1 MRKTIIYAVLCCALL
16 IGGVVARAQN
26 GNGVVGFAVCNS
38 FGQNGVT
45 GGGNGEVVHVSSRQ
59 ELAKYAGSTAPYVI
73 IIDNDIDGGGMND
86 LQDELSINSNKTII
100 GAGSGKKLN
109 GIGLTASS
117 KHNIIIRNI
126 YLKKGRIDGVAFHNC
141 HHVWI
146 DHCDLS
152 DSYDGLLDITNGS
165 DFFTVSWVKLHD
177 HNKVSITNSGTCHY
191 EDYNKERVTFA
202 HCMFK
207 NNTQRNPRIGYGK
220 MHIYN
225 SYWEQISSYCIGFHS
240 QAQVLS
246 ENNYF
251 SSSARKPFCN
261 QYTDQLP
268 YAGYLTDRGSY
279 FANGDPGRSDNYP
292 FKDISYS
299 PTDYYNYSFDLV
311 ETNNVVTA
319 TPTGIGPKKGIQ
331 YEPILNPGNGAI
343 DVQLSQ
349 TLSWGNID
357 GASASKMFFG
367 TSADAMTECKTED
380 VVLKPETQY
389 YWRVVS
395 VVGQEEYSSPIYTF
409 ITASNKASKPYPE
422 NGSKQPWLRYPSNGR
437 SFCTDMPLTWC
448 NAADAKSYKVY
459 LTADGA
465 DIESGYCGETTGLSL
480 VPGNLQTGKTY
491 SWRVDVVK
499 NDGTTVKGD
508 VWFFSTPNK
517 QWKEGKVEAETMYT
531 SGIAFCESNTSSSAG
546 QNTVGDQGPGALC
559 GVWGGTEGRY
569 AIETA
574 VYNQTMGANLIGV
587 SVNGKTID
595 TWLTSDKNDKLEIRK
610 TRNTVYLKS
619 GDDIRIDFVA
629 GLIEGGTNQG
639 RARIDYINFV
649 PTTNETID
657 VARETGIYH
666 EPVSTTGYDCEYL
679 PIKNIVF
686 ADTLGTVGEKGSIQV
701 KDRYCSWISL
711 LNDNYVLYLKQTT
724 MVKAVYRTEAGAE
737 VTVTTELDKDQQ
749 HAFEVAATHD
759 NAQLLAVRLYKT
771 LPIETICYSPQAD
784 AGKDYQL
791 ILSPDVIFEDV
802 NGLKGNAGKVQIRQ
816 EYEKWT
822 KYHNPSANEVHAKK
836 DIKAYIL
843 PETDKDEAFV
853 PKGKDGSTWQYVV
866 GTTKYA
872 TYYLQH
878 CSRIR
883 LYYTGTGGSST
894 SVYVTVVNL
903 DTEEQTIYEGDP
915 APGKNVTSAVFDT
928 QLSPDHSYAVKI
940 SGSTGDMLVYAVKLW
955 PGMQTGIDSVA
966 KEGND
971 VEMLHNLSG
980 QAVYADAKGII
991 ISKGCKHISK

>member
-1 MRKTIIYAVLCCALL
+1 MQKTIIYAVLCCALL
-16 IGGVVARAQN
+16 VDGVVAKAQN
-26 GNGVVGFAVCNS
+26 GNGVVGFAVCNYL
-38 FGQNGVT
+38 GQNGVT
-45 GGGNGEVVHVSSRQ
+45 GGGNGEVVHVSTRQ

-73 IIDNDIDGGGMND
+73 IIDNDINGGGMND

-100 GAGSGKKLN
+100 GAGSGKALN
-109 GIGLTASS
+109 GIGLTASG

-268 YAGYLTDRGSY
+268 YTGYLTDKGSY
-279 FANGDPGRSDNYP
+279 FANGDPGRSDNFP

-299 PTDYYNYSFDLV
+299 PTDYYVYSFDLV
-311 ETNNVVTA
+311 KSGNVVTA
-319 TPTGIGPKKGIQ
+319 TPTGIGPKDGIQ

-343 DVQLSQ
+343 DVKLSQ

-367 TSADAMTECKTED
+367 TSTDAMAECKPED

-395 VVGQEEYSSPIYTF
+395 VVGEKEYSSPVYTF
-409 ITASNKASKPYPE
+409 ITASDKASKPYPE
-422 NGSKQPWLRYPSNGR
+422 NNSKQPWLRYPSNGR
-437 SFCTDMPLTWC
+437 SFCTAMPLTWR
-448 NAADAKSYKVY
+448 NAADAILYKVY
-459 LTADGA
+459 LAADGA
-465 DIESGYCGETTGLSL
+465 DIENGYCGETSDLTL
-480 VPGNLQTGKTY
+480 VPGNLLTGKTY

-499 NDGTTVKGD
+499 NDGSTVKGD
-508 VWFFSTPNK
+508 VWTFSTPNK

-531 SGIAFCESNTSSSAG
+531 SGIAFTESNTASSAG
-546 QNTVGDQGPGALC
+546 YNSVGDQGPGALC
-559 GVWGGTEGRY
+559 GVWGGAEGRY

-574 VYNQTMGANLIGV
+574 AYNQALGANMIGV
-587 SVNGKTID
+587 SVNGKLID
-595 TWLTSDKNDKLEIRK
+595 AWLTSEDNDNLEIRK
-610 TRNTVYLKS
+610 TRNTVYLKA

-649 PTTNETID
+649 PTTNETVD
-657 VARETGIYH
+657 VVRETGIYH
-666 EPVSTTGYDCEYL
+666 EPVLTTGYDCEYL
-679 PIKNIVF
+679 PIKNVVF
-686 ADTLGTVGEKGSIQV
+686 TDTLGTVGEKGNLQV
-701 KDRYCSWISL
+701 RDRYWSWISL
-711 LNDNYVLYLKQTT
+711 LNDKYVLYLKQTA
-724 MVKAVYRTEAGAE
+724 MVKAVYRTESGAE
-737 VTVTTELDKDQQ
+737 EIVTTELVKDQQ
-749 HAFEVAATHD
+749 HAFEVATTHNEAT
-759 NAQLLAVRLYKT
+759 LLAVRLYKT
-771 LPIETICYSPQAD
+771 LPLETICYSPQAD

-791 ILSPDVIFEDV
+791 IWSPDVVFEDV
-802 NGLKGNAGKVQIRQ
+802 DGLKGNAGKMQIRQ

-822 KYHNPSANEVHAKK
+822 KYHNPSANEVQAKK
-836 DIKAYIL
+836 DIKAYII
-843 PETDKDEAFV
+843 PDTDKDGSFV

-866 GTTKYA
+866 GTAKYA
-872 TYYLQH
+872 TYYLQK

-883 LYYTGTGGSST
+883 LYYTGTGGAST
-894 SVYVTVVNL
+894 SVFVTVVNL
-903 DTEEQTIYEGDP
+903 DTEEQTTYEGDP
-915 APGKNVTSAVFDT
+915 APGKNVASAVFEAL
-928 QLSPDHSYAVKI
+928 LSPEHNYAVKI

-955 PGMQTGIDSVA
+955 PGVQSGLESVA
-966 KEGND
+966 MADDDEERSYD
-971 VEMLHNLSG
+971 LSG
-980 QAVYADAKGII
+980 QVANAEAKGIV
-991 ISKGCKHISK
+991 ISKGHKHIRK